1 MSDNVRPR
9 FEVHKIEGKGVRRIA
24 SPKVKLNAKGDP
36 ILDKNDIPTLLGG
49 FEYEDTE
56 VDAGWMVYF
65 PNGSSIHVWTEEEM
79 VRQNFLD
86 DPDLVN
92 METGDLMG
100 KANTVSLKS
109 KSEQKERGTKS
120 TTVHHVN

>member
-1 MSDNVRPR
+1 MNENVRPR
-9 FEVHKIEGKGVRRIA
+9 FEVHKLEGKGNRNIA
-24 SPKVKLNAKGDP
+24 TPKTNKKGDL
-36 ILDKNDIPTLLGG
+36 IGG
-49 FEYEDTE
+49 FEYNDIE

-79 VRQNFLD
+79 VRQGFMQ

-100 KANTVSLKS
+100 KANTTSLKAR
-109 KSEQKERGTKS
+109 SEQKERVTKS
-120 TTVHHVN
+120 STVHHVN

>member
-1 MSDNVRPR
+1 MSENVRPR
-9 FEVHKIEGKGVRRIA
+9 FEVHKLEGTGKRRIA
-24 SPKVKLNAKGDP
+24 TPKVKLNAKGDV

-49 FEYEDTE
+49 FEYEDRE
-56 VDAGWMVYF
+56 VPAGWMVYF

-79 VRQNFLD
+79 IRQNFLE

-100 KANTVSLKS
+100 KSSNVSLKS
-109 KSEQKERGTKS
+109 RSEQKERVTKS
-120 TTVHHVN
+120 SDVHHVN